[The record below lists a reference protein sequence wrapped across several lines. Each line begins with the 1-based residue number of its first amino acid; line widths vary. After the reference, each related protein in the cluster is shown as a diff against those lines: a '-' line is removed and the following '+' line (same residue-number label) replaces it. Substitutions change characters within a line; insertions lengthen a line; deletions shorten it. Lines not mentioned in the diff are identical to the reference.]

1 MLQEAAVA
9 RLDTR
14 ATLTTHPSFT
24 YLMKPLLHQMA
35 ATGASGAAILAILAA
50 APAPAQAVAA
60 CGPAPIDMGVVF
72 GGSFACQFGNAI
84 ADSFA
89 SAFTLPTGVT
99 GTAAFA
105 FFDGIYDVD
114 FSVNPGDS
122 FTASPTFAYRL
133 SLIDPAEQFV
143 GAALDV
149 NGNGVRPRP
158 DTTYP
163 GDYGGVA
170 LISDGV
176 SPLAAL
182 VSINGARDPVGVG
195 FTTFAG
201 RNSILVSQGV
211 ATSPQEPSGI
221 RPTINNASA
230 QFITERRPD
239 TVPGPLGVA
248 GVGAMLATARRLRRR
263 IQAV

>member
-1 MLQEAAVA
+1 
-9 RLDTR
+9 
-14 ATLTTHPSFT
+14 
-24 YLMKPLLHQMA
+24 MKPLLHQMA
-35 ATGASGAAILAILAA
+35 VAGASGAATLGLLAA

-60 CGPAPIDMGVVF
+60 CGPAPIDLAVVF
-72 GGSFACQFGNAI
+72 GGSFACQIGNAI

-89 SAFTLPTGVT
+89 STFTLPAGVT

-114 FSVNPGDS
+114 FSVNPADN
-122 FTASPTFAYRL
+122 FITAPTFAYRL

-149 NGNGVRPRP
+149 NGNGVRPRFGIT
-158 DTTYP
+158 DP
-163 GDYGGVA
+163 GEYGGLAFVSDDVNTLA
-170 LISDGV
+170 TLISTNGSHD
-176 SPLAAL
+176 PL
-182 VSINGARDPVGVG
+182 GVG
-195 FTTFAG
+195 FIAFAG

-221 RPTINNASA
+221 RPTINNISA
-230 QFITERRPD
+230 QFITSGPVPTPPY

-248 GVGAMLATARRLRRR
+248 AVGGAFAWSRRLRRR
-263 IQAV
+263 IQAA

>member
-1 MLQEAAVA
+1 
-9 RLDTR
+9 
-14 ATLTTHPSFT
+14 
-24 YLMKPLLHQMA
+24 MKPLLHQMA

-158 DTTYP
+158 GTTSL
-163 GDYGGVA
+163 GDYGGLAFISDDVSTVLA
-170 LISDGV
+170 SLISV
-176 SPLAAL
+176 
-182 VSINGARDPVGVG
+182 NGTRDPVGVG
-195 FTTFAG
+195 FTAFAG
-201 RNSILVSQGV
+201 RNSIQVAQGV

-221 RPTINNASA
+221 RPTINNTSA

-239 TVPGPLGVA
+239 PVPGPLGVA
-248 GVGAMLATARRLRRR
+248 GVGAMFATARRLRRR